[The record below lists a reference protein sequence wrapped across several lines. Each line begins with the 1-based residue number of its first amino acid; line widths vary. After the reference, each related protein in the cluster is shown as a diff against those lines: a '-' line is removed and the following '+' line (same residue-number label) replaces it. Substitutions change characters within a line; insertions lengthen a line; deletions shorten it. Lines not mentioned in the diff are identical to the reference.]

1 VAPLA
6 GARSLALDLDGITE
20 FVARKPRQFLA
31 GRNCR
36 VHSTLFL
43 AASRL
48 DVLYS
53 LLYNKHIHFRNLSDS
68 GIPDPLPREIIMA
81 DRVGQQ
87 LGNYRLVRLLGLG
100 GFAEVY
106 LGEHIH
112 LGTQAAIK
120 VLYTRLAHADV
131 EQFRTEARTIAR
143 LVHPHI
149 VRVLEFGVD
158 VEGTTPFLVMDY
170 APNGTLR
177 QRYPTGSMLPL
188 SIVIN
193 YVKQIADALQYAH
206 DEKLIHRDI
215 KPENML
221 LGRRG
226 EVLLSD
232 FGIALVAQSSRYQ
245 HTQDIA
251 GTVAYMAP
259 EQIQAHPRPAS
270 DQYSLGIVVYEWLS
284 GDRPFHGSFTE
295 LAVKHSVVPPPSL
308 YERVPALLP
317 AVEQVVMIA
326 LAKDPRQRFASVQAF
341 ATALE
346 QASKSSP
353 DLAVQPSQSTP
364 PHEASTLL
372 NQVPPLPEVAA
383 PPGELPQP
391 PRTASSRGQPS
402 IPPSQSP
409 GAAPPVRETSL
420 PAAQIPP
427 PGQSVSGITPPN
439 WSSYPL
445 NAVPPAGQP
454 LTGAI
459 TPLPAPPASSVTDH
473 SISKI
478 QPRQQHTTRVLFTL
492 MILATVVVA
501 GGGIAW
507 LALLHNSGSTGS
519 VSINGGITGSTMIKI
534 GTDLPVSSVDRS
546 FGKPVE
552 NAVHLAVNEANAN
565 HTIPGYTLV
574 FDPRDDVGPSGFHD
588 PAVGAQN
595 VRALISDALVA
606 GIVGPFNSNV
616 AKAEMPITNQA
627 PIALISPS
635 NTAPCLTQEAA
646 AVECSGANDLVPT
659 LRPTGKVTYFRTA
672 STDDQQGL
680 AGADYL
686 FNSLHYRNAYV
697 IDDAGTYGVG
707 IADAFSKQ
715 WTSLGAT
722 ILGRSSE
729 AAPVTSY
736 VSLLTQIASKH
747 PDVIYFSGL
756 ESKGVLIRQQMQQV
770 PGLQN
775 TPFAG
780 TDSIVTPSFASS
792 IGTSGGP
799 VYGTI
804 AVEDTTAI
812 PSASSFRAK
821 YMAAYGDTLTLYSAA
836 AYDCA
841 NILIQA
847 IKTALARGAHTP
859 RDSSDA
865 TGARALRQAVISAVQ
880 GISYDGVTGHQSF
893 DQNGDTTNKVLTIYQ
908 LANLNGKPD
917 WKFIT
922 TVQVQ

>member
-1 VAPLA
+1 
-6 GARSLALDLDGITE
+6 
-20 FVARKPRQFLA
+20 
-31 GRNCR
+31 
-36 VHSTLFL
+36 
-43 AASRL
+43 
-48 DVLYS
+48 
-53 LLYNKHIHFRNLSDS
+53 
-68 GIPDPLPREIIMA
+68 MA

-87 LGNYRLVRLLGLG
+87 LGNYRLIRWLGQG

-120 VLYTRLAHADV
+120 VMHTQLAHADV

-149 VRVLEFGVD
+149 VRVLEFD
-158 VEGTTPFLVMDY
+158 VAGTTPFLVMDY

-188 SIVIN
+188 STVIS
-193 YVKQIADALQYAH
+193 YVKQITDALQYAH
-206 DEKLIHRDI
+206 DEKFIHRDI

-226 EVLLSD
+226 EILLSD

-245 HTQDIA
+245 HIQDIA

-284 GDRPFHGSFTE
+284 GNRPFHGSFTE

-308 YERVPALLP
+308 CERLPALLP

-326 LAKDPRQRFASVQAF
+326 LAKDPGQRFASVQAF

-353 DLAVQPSQSTP
+353 DIAVLPSQFPSP
-364 PHEASTLL
+364 NEARTLL
-372 NQVPPLPEVAA
+372 NQEPQLPEVAA

-391 PRTASSRGQPS
+391 SETVSPPNQPS
-402 IPPSQSP
+402 MPPTQSP
-409 GAAPPVRETSL
+409 DAAPPVRQTVL
-420 PAAQIPP
+420 PTVQVPP
-427 PGQSVSGITPPN
+427 PDQSASGVAPPN

-445 NAVPPAGQP
+445 NAVPPAGQL

-459 TPLPAPPASSVTDH
+459 TPLPAPLASSVTDH

-478 QPRQQHTTRVLFTL
+478 QPRQQHISRVFFIL
-492 MILATVVVA
+492 MILAAVVVA

-507 LALLHNSGSTGS
+507 LALFHSTGS
-519 VSINGGITGSTMIKI
+519 TSSVSSNGGVAGSTMIKI
-534 GTDLPVSSVDRS
+534 GTDLPVSAVDKS
-546 FGKPVE
+546 AGKPVE

-606 GIVGPFNSNV
+606 GIVGPFNSIV

-635 NTAPCLTQEAA
+635 NTNTCLTQEAA
-646 AVECSGANDLVPT
+646 DVGCSGANDLVPT

-672 STDDQQGL
+672 STDNHQGL

-686 FNSLHYRNAYV
+686 FNTLHYRNAYV
-697 IDDAGTYGVG
+697 IDDAGTYGVA

-715 WTSLGAT
+715 WISLGAT
-722 ILGRSSE
+722 ILGRNSE
-729 AAPVTSY
+729 PATTTSY

-747 PDVIYFSGL
+747 PDVIYFGGIDSTG
-756 ESKGVLIRQQMQQV
+756 GILIRQQMRQV

-780 TDSIVTPSFASS
+780 TDGIMTHSFAST

-804 AVEDTTAI
+804 AVEDTTAN

-821 YMAAYGDTLTLYSAA
+821 YMAAYGDTLTVYSAA

-841 NILIQA
+841 NILILA
-847 IKTALARGAHTP
+847 IKTALASGAHIP

-865 TGARALRQAVISAVQ
+865 TGARAFRQAVIAALQ
-880 GISYDGVTGHQSF
+880 KISYDGVTGHQSF

-922 TVQVQ
+922 VVPVQ